1 MSHHFQNYINGQWV
15 PAKSGKTFE
24 NRNPADPDDLI
35 GVFPDSGE
43 EDLNEAVAAARAA
56 YESWRK
62 TPAPVRALKVQRAG
76 ELMRE
81 RKEQLARQMTREM
94 GKVIAEARGD
104 VQEGIDTAF
113 YMAGEGR
120 RLFGITTPVELPN
133 KFGMAIRRPVGVAGL
148 ITPWNFPMAIPTW
161 KAFPALVAGNAVVIK
176 PASYTPATVCELAAL
191 LEEAGVPKGVFNVV
205 CGSGRTVGEAMLT
218 HPGIN
223 VISFTGS
230 SEVGRRINEVAG
242 RHLKRVSLE
251 LGGKN
256 AQIVLADADLELALE
271 GVLWGA
277 FGTTGQRC
285 TATSRLILEEKIH
298 DKFVQMLVDRTA
310 KLKLGNGLD
319 ESVQVGP
326 CVSASQRETVH
337 SYVQIGIEEGAELAI
352 GGEFYEEG
360 ECRKG
365 YFYRPTV
372 FVNVKPTMRIARE
385 EIFGPVLAVL
395 KVKDVDEAI
404 KVLNDTSYGLSSSIY
419 TRDVNVAFRAIEDIE
434 AGITYVN
441 GPTIGA
447 EVHLPFGGVKDTGNG
462 HREGSFTVFDVF
474 TEWKTVYVDY
484 SGKLQRAQIDVKD

>member
-1 MSHHFQNYINGQWV
+1 MSHHFNNHIAGRWV
-15 PAKSGKTFE
+15 PAKSGKAVE
-24 NRNPADPDDLI
+24 NRNPANTDDVV
-35 GVFPDSGE
+35 GVFPASGE
-43 EDLNEAVAAARAA
+43 EDLNEAVAAAREA
-56 YESWRK
+56 YERWRK
-62 TPAPVRALKVQRAG
+62 VPAPVRALKVQRAG
-76 ELMRE
+76 ELLRE
-81 RKEQLARQMTREM
+81 RKEEISRQMTREM
-94 GKVIAEARGD
+94 GKVIAETRGD
-104 VQEGIDTAF
+104 TQEGIDTAF

-120 RLFGITTPVELPN
+120 RLFGVTAPVELPD
-133 KFGMAIRRPVGVAGL
+133 KFGMAFRRPVGVAGL

-161 KAFPALVAGNAVVIK
+161 KVFPALVAGNAVVIK
-176 PASYTPATVCELAAL
+176 PATYTPATVCELAL
-191 LEEAGVPKGVFNVV
+191 VLEEAGVPPGVFNVV
-205 CGSGRTVGEAMLT
+205 CGAGSTVGEAMLE
-218 HPGIN
+218 HPEVD

-242 RHLKRVSLE
+242 RKLKRVSLE

-285 TATSRLILEEKIH
+285 TATSRLILEERVH
-298 DKFVQMLVDRTA
+298 DKFVKTLLDA
-310 KLKLGNGLD
+310 AAALKLGDGLD

-326 CVSASQRETVH
+326 LVSATQRETVH
-337 SYVQIGIEEGAELAI
+337 SYVEVGKEEGAELAL

-360 ECRKG
+360 ECKKG

-372 FVNVKPTMRIARE
+372 FLGVEPTMRIARE
-385 EIFGPVLAVL
+385 EIFGPVLSVF
-395 KVKDVDEAI
+395 KVKDADEAME
-404 KVLNDTSYGLSSSIY
+404 VLNDSSYGLSSSIY
-419 TRDVNVAFRAIEDIE
+419 TRDVNLAFRAIEDLE

-484 SGKLQRAQIDVKD
+484 SGKLQRAQIDVEE